1 MMHKLLAVFFA
12 LFLMQA
18 VCLAKD
24 PKVLTD
30 DAITDQVRIKLAGD
44 PIVKGGHLDVKV
56 EKGVAT
62 ISGAVDQQNQKDK
75 AGAIARK
82 VKGVKQVVNEI
93 VIKSRTPGK

>member
-1 MMHKLLAVFFA
+1 MYKLLAAFLA

-24 PKVLTD
+24 PPVMTD
-30 DAITDQVRIKLAGD
+30 DTITDQIRLKLTSD
-44 PIVKGGHLDVKV
+44 HIVKGGALEVKV

-62 ISGAVDQQNQKDK
+62 LSGSVDQQNQKDK
-75 AGAIARK
+75 AGSIARK

-93 VIKSRTPGK
+93 VVKSRTSGK